1 MPSAQRPKYFTPNEV
16 SIHNTL
22 KDLWVSF
29 LGKVYDLSPLCE
41 TEAGKMIWRLLPKF
55 VNFLE
60 QLGRNYVYI
69 FTKIWAWNFIFYIF
83 FLCNIFKYLKHTIL
97 LYRFLQTCKLRFKW
111 NLYFCNDCQYINLT
125 FWKSENHIFFL
136 EIFSLS
142 SNVTFLI
149 FPCWSNTCHSPP
161 PI

>member
-69 FTKIWAWNFIFYIF
+69 FTKIWA
-83 FLCNIFKYLKHTIL
+83 
-97 LYRFLQTCKLRFKW
+97 
-111 NLYFCNDCQYINLT
+111 
-125 FWKSENHIFFL
+125 
-136 EIFSLS
+136 
-142 SNVTFLI
+142 
-149 FPCWSNTCHSPP
+149 
-161 PI
+161 